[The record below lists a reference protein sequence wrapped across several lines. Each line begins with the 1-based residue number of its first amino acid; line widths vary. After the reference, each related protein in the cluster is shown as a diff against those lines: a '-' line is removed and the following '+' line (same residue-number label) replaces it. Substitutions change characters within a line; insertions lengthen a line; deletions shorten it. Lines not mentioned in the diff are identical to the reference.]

1 VKEITLR
8 PQLPTKVEVGMK
20 SFYISTS
27 LLLAGAL
34 LASGQEQTPD
44 HRLRSAA
51 DVFREVMATPD
62 KGIPHGLL
70 DRAQCI
76 VIIPGMKKAAFIV
89 GADYGKGYA
98 VCRTTAGT
106 WGAPDPVGLSG
117 GSFGPQLGVD
127 STDVILLMMT
137 EKGLNHLMA
146 DKFTIG
152 VDGAAVVGPVGRDA
166 AAETDASL
174 RAEILSWSRS
184 HGLFVGAS
192 LDGTVLTHSKG
203 ETEKLYG
210 REYNGK
216 ELIRGQVTPPP
227 AAETL
232 LSELNAYGPRK

>member
-1 VKEITLR
+1 
-8 PQLPTKVEVGMK
+8 MN

-27 LLLAGAL
+27 LFLAGAL
-34 LASGQEQTPD
+34 LVSGQEPNPD
-44 HRLRSAA
+44 RRLRNTG

-62 KGIPHGLL
+62 KGIPRGLL
-70 DRAQCI
+70 ERAQCI
-76 VIIPGMKKAAFIV
+76 VIIPGMKKAALVV

-117 GSFGPQLGVD
+117 GSIGPQLGID

-137 EKGLNHLMA
+137 EKGLNHLLA

-152 VDGAAVVGPVGRDA
+152 ADAAAAVGPVGRDA
-166 AAETDASL
+166 AADTDVSL
-174 RAEILSWSRS
+174 RAEILSWSRT
-184 HGLFVGAS
+184 HGLFAGAS

-210 REYNGK
+210 REYTGK
-216 ELIRGQVTPPP
+216 ELIRGNVPAPP
-227 AAETL
+227 AAEIL